1 MRVVLATGNLGKLRE
16 FADLLGPAGFEFEP
30 LSAFG
35 VESPPETGHTFVDNA
50 LLKARHAAACTGL
63 PAMADDS
70 GLEVDAL
77 GGAPGVRSAR
87 YAAPPGSHASPG
99 DAANVAKLLHEL
111 RGVPPDART
120 ARFRCAIAL
129 LRHAEDP
136 VPLIG
141 AGTWEGR
148 ILEQPCGGGGF
159 GYDPVFED
167 LASGRSAAELTSAEK
182 HARSHRGTALR
193 ALLAQLRAGGT

>member
-16 FADLLGPAGFEFEP
+16 FAEMLGAAGLSFEP
-30 LSAFG
+30 SSAFG
-35 VESPPETGHTFVDNA
+35 LESPEETGLTFVDNA
-50 LLKARHAAACTGL
+50 LLKARHAAARTGL

-87 YAAPPGSHASPG
+87 YAAPPGSDASPG
-99 DAANVAKLLHEL
+99 DAANIDKLLREL
-111 RGVPPDART
+111 RGVAPAARG

-129 LRHAEDP
+129 LRHADDP
-136 VPLIG
+136 APLVAEG
-141 AGTWEGR
+141 HWEGR
-148 ILEQPCGGGGF
+148 ILEAPRGTGGF

-167 LASGRSAAELTSAEK
+167 LASGLSAAELSSADK
-182 HARSHRGTALR
+182 HARSHRGAALR
-193 ALLAQLRAGGT
+193 ALLAQLRARGA